1 MRLEQELFGVGFQNP
16 VMLAA
21 GTCGFGQEL
30 NDVVDLD
37 RLGGLVTK
45 SVTLEPRAGNAAP
58 RVSELDDAML
68 NSIGLANPGLERVK
82 AEKLPWLASNVTR
95 AHVFVSVAGHRTEEY
110 FRLLESLE
118 GERGFLGF
126 ELNLSCPNDTRLDGL
141 PFALDPHLLATVVSG
156 ARERTDRPLLVKLAP
171 NVPDMGDAAAAAQDA
186 GADGITLVNTMPGLV
201 IDPTT
206 RKPSLGAGAGG
217 LSGPALRAIAVHA
230 VWKASQRVSIPLIG
244 VGGVRSYEDVVQ
256 FLLAGARLVQIGTS
270 TFADP
275 GTAKRTVEGLRGF
288 GREHGI
294 KSITELI
301 GGMDVAT
308 QELDARPLRP
318 IGRTG

>member
-1 MRLEQELFGVGFQNP
+1 MRLEQELFGVEFQNP

-30 NDVVDLD
+30 TDVVDLD

-45 SVTLEPRAGNAAP
+45 SVTLEPRAGNPAP
-58 RVSELDDAML
+58 RVGELDDAML
-68 NSIGLANPGLERVK
+68 NSIGLANPGLNRVK
-82 AEKLPWLASNVTR
+82 IEKLPWLASHVTR
-95 AHVFVSVAGHRTEEY
+95 GHVFLSVAGHTVEEY
-110 FRLLESLE
+110 FRLVESLE
-118 GERGFLGF
+118 GEPGFLGF

-141 PFALDPHLLATVVSG
+141 PFALDLDILATVVSG
-156 ARERTDRPLLVKLAP
+156 ARDRTGRPLLVKLAP
-171 NVPDMGDAAAAAQDA
+171 NVPDIGEAATAAQAA

-201 IDPTT
+201 IDPRT

-244 VGGVRSYEDVVQ
+244 VGGVRNHEDLVQ
-256 FLLAGARLVQIGTS
+256 YLLAGARLVQIGTS

-275 GTAKRTVEGLRGF
+275 GTAERVVDGLREF
-288 GREHGI
+288 GREYGI
-294 KSITELI
+294 ASVAELI
-301 GGMDVAT
+301 GAMEVPAKD
-308 QELDARPLRP
+308 LDALPLRP
-318 IGRTG
+318 IGRPG